1 MTPAERKRRSR
12 DHGGKLRKHSAPRL
26 ARMLGGSPQFY
37 RDLDYVRH
45 YGVPEWQQLTDDG
58 KGRLIIGASTQRQM
72 VKHLSPQDQLDMIQ
86 IAKEDK
92 KGALLVWR
100 LVKAEIGIK

>member
-1 MTPAERKRRSR
+1 MI
-12 DHGGKLRKHSAPRL
+12 SAVADNPCFRI
-26 ARMLGGSPQFY
+26 GSTLID
-37 RDLDYVRH
+37 RDLAYVRD

-58 KGRLIIGASTQRQM
+58 KGRLIIGVSTQRQM

-86 IAKEDK
+86 LAKKDK
-92 KGALLVWR
+92 KQALAVWR